1 MASSSD
7 AEIILKLYELRTE
20 AGMRTARQ
28 FVMSL
33 PAESFDE
40 LAAIQRD
47 FGSVH
52 NGYWRQVLSYWEMAA
67 ALVLNDA
74 LDPDLFLDANNEPFF
89 FYAKFT
95 PFLDQWRETFGVPLM
110 KLTAKM
116 IETYPQMQERYTMMV
131 ARMNAQKKQAGRA

>member
-28 FVMSL
+28 WLMTLKVSN
-33 PAESFDE
+33 FDS

-47 FGSVH
+47 LGSEH
-52 NGYWRQVLSYWEMAA
+52 NGYLRQVTSYWEMAA

-95 PFLDQWRETFGVPLM
+95 PYLEQWREAFGGPFM
-110 KLTAKM
+110 RLTGKM
-116 IETYPQMQERYTMMV
+116 IETYPHMQDRYTMMV
-131 ARMNAQKKQAGRA
+131 ARLDAMRKAEMQ

>member
-28 FVMSL
+28 WLMSL
-33 PAESFDE
+33 KVSNFDS

-47 FGSVH
+47 LGSEH
-52 NGYWRQVLSYWEMAA
+52 NGYLRQVTSYWEMAA

-95 PFLDQWRETFGVPLM
+95 PYLEQWREAFGAPFM
-110 KLTAKM
+110 RLTGKM
-116 IETYPQMQERYTMMV
+116 IETYPQMQERYTLMV
-131 ARMNAQKKQAGRA
+131 ARLDAMRKAGLQ